1 MRVLFASPES
11 GVWNSRK
18 HIHMG
23 LGYLA
28 SALLAHGYD
37 VDIWDAAVEEDLETL
52 DQRLARDPYDI
63 VGISAPTPLIV
74 NAWEAAATAKRRG
87 AVTILGGPHL
97 TLMPH
102 ESMEKPQVDLVVRGE
117 AEQTIVEIMHALE
130 REQGIRNQRS
140 GNQVQMQPNPSIPL
154 PPDSLIP
161 DSLIPRFPD
170 SPTPAPRLFDPAAG
184 WGDILGLSW
193 RDLDGKI
200 RHNPDRPL
208 ADDLEAIPFP
218 AHHLFK
224 IERYTNLNPLTD
236 GLDPD
241 ARAYTIVTS
250 RGCPYKCTY
259 CSKPITGDTWRGR
272 RVENVIAEWRWLVED
287 LGATEIG
294 ITDDIWNLD
303 RQRAKDLC
311 RALID
316 NKLNHVPWIT
326 IHGMK
331 VNNTDQELYQLMK
344 AAGCRRVGFGVE
356 NGDDWMLRHV
366 IKKGQTVDMVRQAFR
381 WAKNAGLQ
389 TMGFFIFGMP
399 GETEESM
406 EKTIRLALE
415 LDPDLAHFML
425 AAPFPGTEMWET
437 LEKHGQI
444 FSHDM
449 DWSQF
454 AIQSDKAHFAF
465 GDLDKETVE
474 RKWHEAHRRFYLRPK
489 RIARIIGH
497 GDTWRRFP
505 YYLKTAGSMLL
516 GMGERKAA

>member
-1 MRVLFASPES
+1 MRVLLASPES

-28 SALLAHGYD
+28 GALLAHGYQ
-37 VDIWDAAVEEDLETL
+37 VDIWDAAVEEEVESFEG
-52 DQRLARDPYDI
+52 RLARDAYPV

-74 NAWEAAATAKRRG
+74 SAWEAAATAKKRG

-102 ESMEKPQVDLVVRGE
+102 ESMLKPQVDLVVRGE
-117 AEQTIVEIMHALE
+117 AEQTIIEIMHALE
-130 REQGIRNQRS
+130 KDTGISRDER
-140 GNQVQMQPNPSIPL
+140 PSA
-154 PPDSLIP
+154 
-161 DSLIPRFPD
+161 
-170 SPTPAPRLFDPAAG
+170 PTPRLFDPGAG

-208 ADDLEAIPFP
+208 ADDLDAIPFP

-241 ARAYTIVTS
+241 ARAYTVVTS

-272 RVENVIAEWRWLVED
+272 SVENVIAEWRWLVED

-294 ITDDIWNLD
+294 VTDDIWNLD
-303 RQRAKDLC
+303 RGRAKDLC

-316 NKLNHVPWIT
+316 NKLNHIPWVT

-331 VNNTDQELYQLMK
+331 VNNTDQELFSLMK
-344 AAGCRRVGFGVE
+344 TAGCRRVGFGVE

-366 IKKGQTVDMVRQAFR
+366 IKKGQTVDMVRQAFK
-381 WAKNAGLQ
+381 WAQNARLQ

-406 EKTIRLALE
+406 EKTIQLALE
-415 LDPDLAHFML
+415 LDPDLAHFLM
-425 AAPFPGTEMWET
+425 AAPFPGTEMWEI
-437 LEKHGQI
+437 LEKHGQV
-444 FSHDM
+444 FSDNM
-449 DWSQF
+449 DWSQI
-454 AIQSDKAHFAF
+454 AIQDDKAHFAF
-465 GDLDKETVE
+465 GDMDTETVE

-489 RIARIIGH
+489 RIARIVARS
-497 GDTWRRFP
+497 DTWRRFP
-505 YYLKTAGSMLL
+505 YYIKTAGAMLL
-516 GMGERKAA
+516 GLGERKAA

>member
-1 MRVLFASPES
+1 MRVLLASPES

-28 SALLAHGYD
+28 GSLLAHGYQ
-37 VDIWDAAVEEDLETL
+37 VDIWDAAVEEELESFAR
-52 DQRLARDPYDI
+52 RLARDPYEI

-74 NAWEAAATAKRRG
+74 NAWEAAATAKQEG
-87 AVTILGGPHL
+87 AITILGGPHL

-102 ESMEKPQVDLVVRGE
+102 ESMLKPQVDLVVRGE
-117 AEQTIVEIMHALE
+117 AEQTIIEIMHALE
-130 REQGIRNQRS
+130 KDPGVSRDEQ
-140 GNQVQMQPNPSIPL
+140 PSA
-154 PPDSLIP
+154 S
-161 DSLIPRFPD
+161 
-170 SPTPAPRLFDPAAG
+170 APRLFDPAVG
-184 WGDILGLSW
+184 WAEILGLSW
-193 RDLDGKI
+193 RDLEGKI

-208 ADDLEAIPFP
+208 ADDLDAIPFP
-218 AHHLFK
+218 AHHLYK

-236 GLDPD
+236 GLDPN
-241 ARAYTIVTS
+241 ARAYTVVTS

-272 RVENVIAEWRWLVED
+272 SVDNVIAEWRWLVED

-303 RQRAKDLC
+303 RKRAKDLC

-316 NKLNHVPWIT
+316 HRLNHVPWVT

-331 VNNTDQELYQLMK
+331 VNHTDQELFNLMK

-366 IKKGQTVDMVRQAFR
+366 IKKGQTVDMVRSAFR
-381 WAKNAGLQ
+381 WAKKAGLQ

-399 GETEESM
+399 GETEEAM
-406 EKTIRLALE
+406 EKTIQLALE
-415 LDPDLAHFML
+415 LDPDLAHFLM
-425 AAPFPGTEMWET
+425 AAPFPGTEMWEI
-437 LEKHGQI
+437 LEQHGDV

-449 DWSQF
+449 DWSQL

-474 RKWHEAHRRFYLRPK
+474 RKWHEAHRRFYLRPR
-489 RIARIIGH
+489 RIARIVTR

-505 YYLKTAGSMLL
+505 YYLRAAGSMLL
-516 GMGERKAA
+516 GFGERKAA

>member
-1 MRVLFASPES
+1 MKVLLASPES
-11 GVWNSRK
+11 EVWNSRK

-28 SALLAHGYD
+28 GSLLAHGYE
-37 VDIWDAAVEEDLETL
+37 VEIWDAAVEEAIETL
-52 DQRLARDPYDI
+52 DQKLSREHFDV
-63 VGISAPTPLIV
+63 VGISAPTPLIT
-74 NAWEAAATAKRRG
+74 NAWEAAKIAKKHG

-97 TLMPH
+97 TLQPH
-102 ESMEKPQVDLVVRGE
+102 ESMQKPQVDLVVRGE
-117 AEQTIVEIMHALE
+117 AEYTIIEILQAAE
-130 REQGIRNQRS
+130 KEQ
-140 GNQVQMQPNPSIPL
+140 
-154 PPDSLIP
+154 LIVK
-161 DSLIPRFPD
+161 SELSMINESVNNSQFTIHN
-170 SPTPAPRLFDPAAG
+170 SQLFHPAAG
-184 WGDILGLSW
+184 WGNILGLSW
-193 RDLDGKI
+193 RNTDGKI
-200 RHNPDRPL
+200 IHNPDRALP
-208 ADDLEAIPFP
+208 DDIDAIPFP

-236 GLDPD
+236 GLDMN

-272 RVENVIAEWRWLVED
+272 SIDNVIAEWQWLVKD

-303 RQRAKDLC
+303 KERAKNLC
-311 RALID
+311 WALIKA
-316 NKLNHVPWIT
+316 KLNHVPWVT

-331 VNNTDQELYQLMK
+331 VNNTDEELFKLMK
-344 AAGCRRVGFGVE
+344 QAGCKRVGFGVE

-366 IKKGQTVDMVRQAFR
+366 IKKGQTVDMVRQAFK
-381 WAKNAGLQ
+381 WAKQARLQ

-415 LDPDLAHFML
+415 IDPDLAHFMM

-437 LEKHGQI
+437 LKKHGDV
-444 FSHDM
+444 FSDSM
-449 DWSQF
+449 DWSQL
-454 AIQSDKAHFAF
+454 AIQDDKAHFAF
-465 GDLDKETVE
+465 GDMTKEMVE

-489 RIARIIGH
+489 RIARIAIRK
-497 GDTWRRFP
+497 DTWQRFP
-505 YYLKTAGSMLL
+505 YYAKTAASMLL
-516 GMGERKAA
+516 GLGERKAAAA

>member
-1 MRVLFASPES
+1 MRILLASPES

-28 SALLAHGYD
+28 GSLLAHGYD
-37 VDIWDAAVEEDLETL
+37 VDIWDAAVEEEVETL
-52 DQRLARDPYDI
+52 DQRLARDAYDV

-74 NAWEAAATAKRRG
+74 NAWQAAATAKRHG
-87 AVTILGGPHL
+87 AITILGGPHL

-102 ESMEKPQVDLVVRGE
+102 ESMEKPQVDLVARGE
-117 AEQTIVEIMHALE
+117 AEQTIIEIMHALE
-130 REQGIRNQRS
+130 RDPGNQGNRNQGMRES
-140 GNQVQMQPNPSIPL
+140 GNRAQAL
-154 PPDSLIP
+154 PDSLIP
-161 DSLIPRFPD
+161 SFPH
-170 SPTPAPRLFDPAAG
+170 SPTLLDPTAG

-200 RHNPDRPL
+200 HHNPDRPL
-208 ADDLEAIPFP
+208 ADDLDAIPFP
-218 AHHLFK
+218 AHHLYK
-224 IERYTNLNPLTD
+224 IEQYTNLNPLTD
-236 GLDPD
+236 GLDPN
-241 ARAYTIVTS
+241 ARAYTVVTS

-272 RVENVIAEWRWLVED
+272 TVENIVAEWRWLVED

-294 ITDDIWNLD
+294 VTDDIWNLD
-303 RQRAKDLC
+303 RGRAKDLC

-316 NKLNHVPWIT
+316 HQLNHVPWIT

-331 VNNTDQELYQLMK
+331 VNNTDQELFTLMK
-344 AAGCRRVGFGVE
+344 AAGCKRVGFGVE

-366 IKKGQTVDMVRQAFR
+366 IKKGQTVDMVRDAFR

-415 LDPDLAHFML
+415 LDPDLAHFLM

-437 LEKHGQI
+437 LEKHGQV
-444 FSHDM
+444 FSHNM
-449 DWSQF
+449 DWSQL
-454 AIQSDKAHFAF
+454 AIQDDKAHFAF

-489 RIARIIGH
+489 RIARIVGRR
-497 GDTWRRFP
+497 DTWSRFP
-505 YYLKTAGSMLL
+505 YYLRTAGSMLL
-516 GMGERKAA
+516 GLGERKAA

>member
-1 MRVLFASPES
+1 MRILLSSPES

-28 SALLAHGYD
+28 GALLAHGYE
-37 VDIWDAAVEEDLETL
+37 VDIWDAAVEEDIETL
-52 DQRLARDPYDI
+52 NQRLARDPYQL

-74 NAWEAAATAKRRG
+74 NAWEAAATAKSHG

-102 ESMEKPQVDLVVRGE
+102 ESMQKPQVDLVVRGE

-130 REQGIRNQRS
+130 RES
-140 GNQVQMQPNPSIPL
+140 GT
-154 PPDSLIP
+154 
-161 DSLIPRFPD
+161 
-170 SPTPAPRLFDPAAG
+170 PTPHLFDPDAG

-193 RDLDGKI
+193 RDLEGKI
-200 RHNPDRPL
+200 HHNPDRPL
-208 ADDLEAIPFP
+208 SGDVDAIPFP

-236 GLDPD
+236 GLEPE

-272 RVENVIAEWRWLVED
+272 SVENVIAEWRWLVED

-294 ITDDIWNLD
+294 VTDDIWNLD
-303 RQRAKDLC
+303 RDRAKDLC

-331 VNNTDQELYQLMK
+331 VNNTDQELFDLMK
-344 AAGCRRVGFGVE
+344 AAGCKRVGFGVE

-381 WAKNAGLQ
+381 WAKKAKLQ
-389 TMGFFIFGMP
+389 TMGFFIYGMP

-406 EKTIRLALE
+406 EKTTKLALE
-415 LDPDLAHFML
+415 LNPDLAHFLM
-425 AAPFPGTEMWET
+425 AAPFPGTEMWEI
-437 LEKHGQI
+437 LEQHGQV
-444 FSHDM
+444 FSHNM
-449 DWSQF
+449 DWSQI
-454 AIQSDKAHFAF
+454 AIQDDQAHFAF
-465 GDLDKETVE
+465 GDLDKETIE
-474 RKWHEAHRRFYLRPK
+474 RKWHEAHRRFYLRPS
-489 RIARIIGH
+489 RIARIVTR

-516 GMGERKAA
+516 GLGEREAA

>member
-1 MRVLFASPES
+1 MRILLSSPES

-28 SALLAHGYD
+28 GALLAHGYE
-37 VDIWDAAVEEDLETL
+37 VDIWDAAVEEDIETL
-52 DQRLARDPYDI
+52 NQRLARDPYQV

-74 NAWEAAATAKRRG
+74 NAWEAAATAKSHG

-102 ESMEKPQVDLVVRGE
+102 ESMQKPQVDLVVRGE

-130 REQGIRNQRS
+130 RES
-140 GNQVQMQPNPSIPL
+140 GT
-154 PPDSLIP
+154 PPP
-161 DSLIPRFPD
+161 H
-170 SPTPAPRLFDPAAG
+170 LFDPDAG

-193 RDLDGKI
+193 RDLEGKI
-200 RHNPDRPL
+200 HHNPDRPL
-208 ADDLEAIPFP
+208 SGDVDAIPFP

-236 GLDPD
+236 GLEPE

-272 RVENVIAEWRWLVED
+272 SVENVIAEWRWLVED
-287 LGATEIG
+287 LAATEIG
-294 ITDDIWNLD
+294 VTDDIWNLD
-303 RQRAKDLC
+303 RDRAKDLC

-331 VNNTDQELYQLMK
+331 VNNTDQELFDLMK
-344 AAGCRRVGFGVE
+344 AAGCKRVGFGVE

-381 WAKNAGLQ
+381 WAKKAKLQ
-389 TMGFFIFGMP
+389 TMGFFIYGMP

-406 EKTIRLALE
+406 EKTTQLALE
-415 LDPDLAHFML
+415 LNPDLAHFLM
-425 AAPFPGTEMWET
+425 AAPFPGTEMWEI
-437 LEKHGQI
+437 LEQHGQV
-444 FSHDM
+444 FSHNM
-449 DWSQF
+449 DWSQI
-454 AIQSDKAHFAF
+454 AIQDDQAHFAF
-465 GDLDKETVE
+465 GDLDKETIE
-474 RKWHEAHRRFYLRPK
+474 RKWHEAHRRFYLRPS
-489 RIARIIGH
+489 RIARIVTR

-516 GMGERKAA
+516 GLGEREAA